1 MKEQNQAGYEFH
13 HNLEYAI
20 LQKKMLSQLSLTKP
34 LIFFDLETTG
44 ISISKDR
51 IIELCAI
58 KIMPDKSR
66 TMMLQLFYPEM
77 PIPTDAS
84 AVHGITDEMVK
95 NEPTFREKA
104 KEVAAF
110 FADCDLAGYNIAK
123 FDIPI
128 LVEELLRAG
137 LEENPFEKVK
147 VIDSLSIFFKK
158 EPRNLAAAL
167 KFYANEEIVNAHS
180 AEADVEATIKV
191 LNGQL
196 EKYSDLNPTPDALHE
211 FSFQENDY
219 LDYDRKFFRDKKGEI
234 IFMFGKN
241 KGQPVADN
249 LGMVKWML
257 DKDFSEHTKFIAR
270 KILSGEIF

>member
-1 MKEQNQAGYEFH
+1 
-13 HNLEYAI
+13 
-20 LQKKMLSQLSLTKP
+20 MLNTLSLQRP
-34 LIFFDLETTG
+34 LIFFDIESTG
-44 ISISKDR
+44 VSISKDK

-66 TMMLQLFYPEM
+66 TMLLQRFYPEM
-77 PIPTDAS
+77 PIPPSSTEI
-84 AVHGITDEMVK
+84 HGITDEMVK
-95 NEPTFREKA
+95 GEPTFREKA
-104 KEVAAF
+104 KEIAAF
-110 FADCDLAGYNIAK
+110 FSGCDLAGYNIAK
-123 FDIPI
+123 FDIPL
-128 LVEELLRAG
+128 LVEELLRSG
-137 LEENPFEKVK
+137 LNENPFEKVK
-147 VIDSLSIFFKK
+147 VIDSLSIYFKK

-180 AEADVEATIKV
+180 AEADVEASIKV

-196 EKYSDLNPTPDALHE
+196 EKYSDLPPTTDALHDM
-211 FSFQENDY
+211 FVQENDF
-219 LDYDRKFFRDKKGEI
+219 LDYDRKFSRDKKGEI

-241 KGQPVADN
+241 KGLPVAEN

>member
-1 MKEQNQAGYEFH
+1 
-13 HNLEYAI
+13 
-20 LQKKMLSQLSLTKP
+20 MLDTLSLQRP
-34 LIFFDLETTG
+34 LIFFDIESTG
-44 ISISKDR
+44 VSISKDK

-58 KIMPDKSR
+58 KVMPDKSR
-66 TMMLQLFYPEM
+66 TMLLQRFYPEM
-77 PIPTDAS
+77 PIPPSSTEI
-84 AVHGITDEMVK
+84 HGITDEMVK
-95 NEPTFREKA
+95 GEPTFREKA
-104 KEVAAF
+104 KEIAAF
-110 FADCDLAGYNIAK
+110 FTGCDLAGYNIAK
-123 FDIPI
+123 FDIPL

-137 LEENPFEKVK
+137 LQENPFEKVK
-147 VIDSLSIFFKK
+147 VIDSLSIYFKK

-180 AEADVEATIKV
+180 AEADVEASIKV

-196 EKYSDLNPTPDALHE
+196 EKYSDLPPTTDALHE
-211 FSFQENDY
+211 MFVQENDF
-219 LDYDRKFFRDKKGEI
+219 LDYDRKFSRDKKGEI

-241 KGQPVADN
+241 KGLPVAEN

>member
-1 MKEQNQAGYEFH
+1 
-13 HNLEYAI
+13 
-20 LQKKMLSQLSLTKP
+20 MLDTLSLQRP
-34 LIFFDLETTG
+34 LIFFDIESTG
-44 ISISKDR
+44 ISISKDK

-58 KIMPDKSR
+58 KILPDKSR
-66 TMMLQLFYPEM
+66 AMLLQRFYPEM
-77 PIPTDAS
+77 PIPPSSTEI
-84 AVHGITDEMVK
+84 HGITDEMVK

-104 KEVAAF
+104 KEIAAF
-110 FADCDLAGYNIAK
+110 FSGCDLAGYNIAK
-123 FDIPI
+123 FDIPL
-128 LVEELLRAG
+128 LVEELLRSG
-137 LEENPFEKVK
+137 LNENPFEKVK
-147 VIDSLSIFFKK
+147 VIDSLSIYFKK

-196 EKYSDLNPTPDALHE
+196 EKYSDLPSTTDALHDL
-211 FSFQENDY
+211 FVQENDF
-219 LDYDRKFFRDKKGEI
+219 LDYDRKFSRDKKGEI

-241 KGQPVADN
+241 KGLPVAEN

-257 DKDFSEHTKFIAR
+257 DKDFSEHTKFVAR

>member
-1 MKEQNQAGYEFH
+1 M
-13 HNLEYAI
+13 LDTLT
-20 LQKKMLSQLSLTKP
+20 LQRP
-34 LIFFDLETTG
+34 LVFFDIESTG
-44 ISISKDR
+44 ISFSKDK

-66 TMMLQLFYPEM
+66 TMLLQRFYPEM
-77 PIPTDAS
+77 PIPPSSTEI
-84 AVHGITDEMVK
+84 HGITDEMVK
-95 NEPTFREKA
+95 GEPTFREKA

-110 FADCDLAGYNIAK
+110 FAGCDLAGYNIAK
-123 FDIPI
+123 FDVPM

-137 LEENPFEKVK
+137 LNENPFEKVK
-147 VIDSLSIFFKK
+147 IIDSLSIYFKK

-196 EKYSDLNPTPDALHE
+196 EKYSDLPATTEALHE
-211 FSFQENDY
+211 MFVQETDF
-219 LDYDRKFFRDKKGEI
+219 LDYDRRFSRDKKGEI

-241 KGQPVADN
+241 KGMPVAEN

>member
-1 MKEQNQAGYEFH
+1 M
-13 HNLEYAI
+13 LDS
-20 LQKKMLSQLSLTKP
+20 LQLQRP
-34 LIFFDLETTG
+34 LIFFDIESTG
-44 ISISKDR
+44 ISISKDK

-58 KIMPDKSR
+58 KVQPDKSR
-66 TMMLQLFYPEM
+66 SMLLQRFYPEM
-77 PIPTDAS
+77 PIPPSSTEI
-84 AVHGITDEMVK
+84 HGITDEMVK

-104 KEVAAF
+104 KEIAAF
-110 FADCDLAGYNIAK
+110 FSGCDLAGYNIAK
-123 FDIPI
+123 FDIPL

-137 LEENPFEKVK
+137 LGENPFEKVK
-147 VIDSLSIFFKK
+147 VIDSLSIYFKK

-196 EKYSDLNPTPDALHE
+196 EKYSDLEPTTNALHE
-211 FSFQENDY
+211 MFYQENDF
-219 LDYDRKFFRDKKGEI
+219 LDYDRKFSRDKKGEI

-241 KGQPVADN
+241 KGLPVAEN

-270 KILSGEIF
+270 KILNGEIY

>member
-1 MKEQNQAGYEFH
+1 MLNT
-13 HNLEYAI
+13 LT
-20 LQKKMLSQLSLTKP
+20 LQRP
-34 LIFFDLETTG
+34 LLFFDLETTG
-44 ISISKDR
+44 VSLSKDK

-66 TMMLQLFYPEM
+66 TMMLQRFYPEM
-77 PIPTDAS
+77 PIPPS
-84 AVHGITDEMVK
+84 ATEIHGITNEMVQ

-104 KEVAAF
+104 KEITLF
-110 FADCDLAGYNIAK
+110 FSNCDLAGYNIAK

-147 VIDSLSIFFKK
+147 VIDSLSIYFKK

-167 KFYANEEIVNAHS
+167 KFYAGEEIVNAHS

-196 EKYSDLNPTPDALHE
+196 EKYPDLAPTADSLHE

-219 LDYDRKFFRDKKGEI
+219 LDYDRKFSRNKKGEI
-234 IFMFGKN
+234 VFMFGKN
-241 KGQPVADN
+241 KGLPAAEN

-270 KILSGEIF
+270 KILKGDIL

>member
-1 MKEQNQAGYEFH
+1 M
-13 HNLEYAI
+13 
-20 LQKKMLSQLSLTKP
+20 MLDTLSLQCP
-34 LIFFDLETTG
+34 LIFFDIESTG
-44 ISISKDR
+44 ISISKDK

-66 TMMLQLFYPEM
+66 TMLLQRFYPEM
-77 PIPTDAS
+77 PIPPSSTEI
-84 AVHGITDEMVK
+84 HGITDEMVK

-104 KEVAAF
+104 KEIAAF
-110 FADCDLAGYNIAK
+110 FSGCDLAGYNIAK
-123 FDIPI
+123 FDIPL

-137 LEENPFEKVK
+137 LNENPFEKVK
-147 VIDSLSIFFKK
+147 VIDSLSIYFKK

-196 EKYSDLNPTPDALHE
+196 EKYPDMGQTTDALHE
-211 FSFQENDY
+211 YSYQENDF
-219 LDYDRKFFRDKKGEI
+219 LDYDRKFSRDKGGEI

-241 KGQPVADN
+241 KGLRVADN

-257 DKDFSEHTKFIAR
+257 DKDFSEFTKFIAR
-270 KILSGEIF
+270 KILSGEIV

>member
-1 MKEQNQAGYEFH
+1 
-13 HNLEYAI
+13 
-20 LQKKMLSQLSLTKP
+20 MLDTLSLQRP
-34 LIFFDLETTG
+34 LIFFDIESTG
-44 ISISKDR
+44 VSISKDK

-66 TMMLQLFYPEM
+66 TMLLQRFYPEM
-77 PIPTDAS
+77 PIPPS
-84 AVHGITDEMVK
+84 ATEIHGITDEMVK

-104 KEVAAF
+104 KEIAAF
-110 FADCDLAGYNIAK
+110 FSGCDLAGYNIAK
-123 FDIPI
+123 FDIPL
-128 LVEELLRAG
+128 LVEELLRSG
-137 LEENPFEKVK
+137 LNENPFEKVK
-147 VIDSLSIFFKK
+147 VIDSLSIYFKK

-180 AEADVEATIKV
+180 AEADVEASIKV

-196 EKYSDLNPTPDALHE
+196 EKYSDLPATTDALHE
-211 FSFQENDY
+211 MFVQENDF
-219 LDYDRKFFRDKKGEI
+219 LDYDRRFSRDKKGEI

-241 KGQPVADN
+241 KGLPVAEN

>member
-1 MKEQNQAGYEFH
+1 M
-13 HNLEYAI
+13 LTT
-20 LQKKMLSQLSLTKP
+20 LQLQRP
-34 LIFFDLETTG
+34 LIFFDIESTG
-44 ISISKDR
+44 ISIAKDK

-66 TMMLQLFYPEM
+66 TMMLQRFYPEM
-77 PIPTDAS
+77 PIPPSSTEI
-84 AVHGITDEMVK
+84 HGITDEMVK

-110 FADCDLAGYNIAK
+110 FSNCDLAGYNIAK
-123 FDIPI
+123 FDIPM

-137 LEENPFEKVK
+137 LEENPFEKVRI
-147 VIDSLSIFFKK
+147 IDSLSIYFKK

-196 EKYSDLNPTPDALHE
+196 EKYKDLNPTAEGLHE
-211 FSFQENDY
+211 FSYQENDF
-219 LDYDRKFFRDKKGEI
+219 LDYDRKFARDKNGEI
-234 IFMFGKN
+234 VFMFGKN
-241 KGQPVADN
+241 KGMRVAEN

-270 KILSGEIF
+270 KILKSEIF

>member
-1 MKEQNQAGYEFH
+1 
-13 HNLEYAI
+13 
-20 LQKKMLSQLSLTKP
+20 MLDTLSLQRP
-34 LIFFDLETTG
+34 LIFFDIESTG
-44 ISISKDR
+44 ISISKDK

-66 TMMLQLFYPEM
+66 TMLLQRFYPEM
-77 PIPTDAS
+77 PIPPSSTEI
-84 AVHGITDEMVK
+84 HGITDEMVK

-104 KEVAAF
+104 KEVATF

-123 FDIPI
+123 FDIPL
-128 LVEELLRAG
+128 LVEELLRSG
-137 LEENPFEKVK
+137 LKENPFEKVK
-147 VIDSLSIFFKK
+147 VIDSLSIYFKK

-196 EKYSDLNPTPDALHE
+196 EKYSDLPATTEALHE
-211 FSFQENDY
+211 MFVQENDF
-219 LDYDRKFFRDKKGEI
+219 LDYDRRFSRDKKGEI

-241 KGQPVADN
+241 KGMPVAEN

-257 DKDFSEHTKFIAR
+257 DKDFSEHTKYIAR
-270 KILSGEIF
+270 KILSGEIY

>member
-1 MKEQNQAGYEFH
+1 MLNS
-13 HNLEYAI
+13 LL
-20 LQKKMLSQLSLTKP
+20 LQRP

-44 ISISKDR
+44 VSLTKDK

-66 TMMLQLFYPEM
+66 TILLQRFYPEM
-77 PIPTDAS
+77 PIPPS
-84 AVHGITDEMVK
+84 ATEVHGITDEMVR

-104 KEVAAF
+104 EEIVSF
-110 FADCDLAGYNIAK
+110 FSDCDLAGYNIAK
-123 FDIPI
+123 FDIPL

-147 VIDSLSIFFKK
+147 VIDSLSIYFKK

-196 EKYSDLNPTPDALHE
+196 EKYSDLTPTIDSLYKN
-211 FSFQENDY
+211 FFQESEY
-219 LDYDRKFFRDKKGEI
+219 LDYDRKFSRDKKGEI

-241 KGQPVADN
+241 KGLPVADN

-270 KILSGEIF
+270 KILSGEII